1 MYKTIL
7 NLNRLVVTILN
18 LECIINSN
26 KLKYNIM
33 ENTILKTT
41 NLEDE
46 DFFTEWFIAETKL
59 REENPELYNID
70 LEKLEE
76 M

>member
-1 MYKTIL
+1 
-7 NLNRLVVTILN
+7 
-18 LECIINSN
+18 
-26 KLKYNIM
+26 M